1 MKIGKMGLFA
11 TPESVEVIQEWI
23 EAHPPEERIHLYTAM
38 GMTWNFLA
46 ELVNRADKFG
56 KVSDGQKD
64 QS

>member
-23 EAHPPEERIHLYTAM
+23 EAHPPEDRAHLYTAM

-56 KVSDGQKD
+56 KESSDE
-64 QS
+64 

>member
-23 EAHPPEERIHLYTAM
+23 ARHPPEDRAHLYCCM

-56 KVSDGQKD
+56 KVSDGQD
-64 QS
+64 TID